1 MLFQYLFSFFDRVEN
16 GNYYIFLRRIFSSKT
31 SARAKIFTGWKMALT
46 LYAVCEKAY
55 LGEHTS
61 SFTP

>member
-1 MLFQYLFSFFDRVEN
+1 MEID
-16 GNYYIFLRRIFSSKT
+16 YIFLRRIFSSKT
-31 SARAKIFTGWKMALT
+31 AARAKIFTGWKMALT

-55 LGEHTS
+55 LEEHTS